1 MKIILII
8 ATLFLLMSCEKVV
21 NIDLDTAPERLVV
34 DANINWVKG
43 TSGNTQTIKLTRS
56 TGYYQNVM
64 PKVSNATVTIKN
76 SSNTIFNFIEEPSS
90 DSNSGR
96 YTCENFQPVL
106 GETYTLTIIS
116 GGKTYTATERLL
128 PTPDIATIE
137 QENNLGLNNDEIG
150 VKINFNDFPVT
161 NDFYLLQTIAN
172 VALLPDY
179 QITNDQ
185 FYQGNVMS
193 GIYTHPDLIAG
204 SILKFRLYGISESY
218 HNYMKLLLNASSGSN
233 NGPFQVT
240 PTLVKGNIKNETD
253 PKDLIFGY
261 FRLGET
267 AEYSY
272 TIQ

>member
-1 MKIILII
+1 MKSHRR
-8 ATLFLLMSCEKVV
+8 F
-21 NIDLDTAPERLVV
+21 
-34 DANINWVKG
+34 
-43 TSGNTQTIKLTRS
+43 RS
-56 TGYYQNVM
+56 TGFHFLSFRQNESLV
-64 PKVSNATVTIKN
+64 I
-76 SSNTIFNFIEEPSS
+76 
-90 DSNSGR
+90 
-96 YTCENFQPVL
+96 
-106 GETYTLTIIS
+106 
-116 GGKTYTATERLL
+116 
-128 PTPDIATIE
+128 
-137 QENNLGLNNDEIG
+137 
-150 VKINFNDFPVT
+150 
-161 NDFYLLQTIAN
+161 
-172 VALLPDY
+172 
-179 QITNDQ
+179 
-185 FYQGNVMS
+185 MS